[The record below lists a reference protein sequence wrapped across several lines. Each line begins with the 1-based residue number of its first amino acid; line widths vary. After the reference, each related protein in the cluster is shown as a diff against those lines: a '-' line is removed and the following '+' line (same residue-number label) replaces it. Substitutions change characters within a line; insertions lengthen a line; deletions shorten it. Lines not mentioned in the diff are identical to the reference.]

1 MSKKFRK
8 TAAILSLAAVVII
21 TMTLCVSTNDAV
33 LKGKP
38 VILVV
43 SFGTS
48 FNDSREKTIGA
59 IEKAIA
65 GAYPQYE
72 VRRAFTSQIIID
84 RINQRD
90 GIKIDNVQE
99 AMLRLKQDGVQS
111 VVVQPTHIMEG
122 FEYDDLI
129 KEIKP
134 FEGDI
139 KEIKYG
145 LPLLNSDKDFNDV
158 IDIITALTNQYADN
172 DTAIVFMGHGTEHP
186 ANKAYSKLDEML
198 KARGFSHYYIGT
210 VEANPSL
217 DDIIT
222 ALDNAPVPRIVLEP
236 LMIVAGDHANNDMA
250 GSEDDSWKSI
260 LESKGY
266 EVITI
271 LKGLGEEPGIQQMFI
286 RHAGD
291 AMK

>member
-1 MSKKFRK
+1 MSKEFRK
-8 TAAILSLAAVVII
+8 TAAFLLLAAVVIT
-21 TMTLCVSTNDAV
+21 TMTLCVSTNV
-33 LKGKP
+33 VKGKP
-38 VILVV
+38 VILAV

-59 IEKAIA
+59 IEKALA

-90 GIKIDNVQE
+90 GEKIDNVQE
-99 AMLRLKQDGVQS
+99 AMTRLKKDGVQS

-134 FEGDI
+134 FEGDF

-158 IDIITALTNQYADN
+158 IDIITASTNQYADN
-172 DTAIVFMGHGTEHP
+172 DTTIVFMGHGTEHP

-210 VEANPSL
+210 VEATPSL

-222 ALDNAPVPRIVLEP
+222 VLGDAPVTRIVLEP